1 MIATA
6 RRLNALQ
13 WRQLTM
19 AAWLLPVIDVSLRAR
34 GYGATR
40 EWLDAWAT
48 RSRHGSGPPAT
59 DGMPPECHWL
69 AQSVGIAARRSLW
82 PTSCLRQAL
91 ALRFLLARRGIETR
105 LHIGVKSGG
114 DGFGAHAWVEYQGEI
129 LIGGEHA
136 TQIYT
141 RLV

>member
-13 WRQLTM
+13 WRQLLF
-19 AAWLLPVIDVSLRAR
+19 AAWLLPMIDVSLRVR
-34 GYGATR
+34 GYGATLA
-40 EWLDAWAT
+40 WIDAWAT
-48 RSRHGSGPPAT
+48 RSRQSSAVPVRGAALS
-59 DGMPPECHWL
+59 ECRL
-69 AQSVGIAARRSLW
+69 VAQSVGIAARRTLW

-91 ALRFLLARRGIETR
+91 ALRFLLARRGIETA

-136 TQIYT
+136 AQIYT